1 MKQHIRLFITFLSLA
16 LLLCIHTASMAQPPP
31 PPQHG
36 SFSSQAPAGETGGAP
51 IGDGLY
57 LLFAL
62 AGLYGGKKV
71 YDTRKALQPENE

>member
-1 MKQHIRLFITFLSLA
+1 MKQHIRIFIAFLSLA

-31 PPQHG
+31 PAEHA
-36 SFSSQAPAGETGGAP
+36 SSTNMAPSDTGGAP
-51 IGDGLY
+51 IGDGMY

-71 YDTRKALQPENE
+71 YDTRKALHTENK